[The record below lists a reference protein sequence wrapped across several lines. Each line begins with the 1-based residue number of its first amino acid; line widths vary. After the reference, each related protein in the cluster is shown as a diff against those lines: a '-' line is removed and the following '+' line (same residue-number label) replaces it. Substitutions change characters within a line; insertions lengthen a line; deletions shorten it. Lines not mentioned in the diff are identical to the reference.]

1 MRRRR
6 SKGGRSAEGIS
17 WGMGTGEREVDKRT
31 ARGLLTPSPA
41 MAKHRFYIPAERW
54 NPERLVLD
62 EEEAHHCLDVM
73 RCREGD
79 RVVVF
84 NGAGCEA
91 EAEIVATAKGSVTVK
106 AKLFGTTPRPP
117 VAITLGQAIPKARNM
132 DWIVQKAAELGASRI
147 VPLLSERTVV
157 QLEGEDLDKKRQK
170 WQRVAIEACKQCGQ
184 NWVPEVAVPAKVEAF
199 ARAAKDPLRLVAAIG
214 PDSRPLKA
222 LLAAR
227 EEEGAPRAAA
237 ATVMI
242 GPEGDFTPAEVA
254 AALTHGFLP
263 LSLGPI
269 ILRSETAAIYALSVL
284 GHELM

>member
-1 MRRRR
+1 
-6 SKGGRSAEGIS
+6 
-17 WGMGTGEREVDKRT
+17 
-31 ARGLLTPSPA
+31 
-41 MAKHRFYIPAERW
+41 MAKSRFYIPAERW
-54 NPERLVLD
+54 NPEHLVLD

-79 RVVVF
+79 RVIVF
-84 NGAGCEA
+84 DGAGSEA

-106 AKLFGTTPRPP
+106 ATLFGTTPRPTTS
-117 VAITLGQAIPKARNM
+117 ITLGQAVPKGKNM
-132 DWIVQKAAELGASRI
+132 DLIIQKATELGASRL

-157 QLEGEDLDKKRQK
+157 QLDGEDLDKKRQK

-184 NWVPEVAVPAKVEAF
+184 NWVPEVAAPVKVEAF
-199 ARAAKDPLRLVAAIG
+199 ARAVKDPFRLIAAIG
-214 PDSRPLKA
+214 PESRPLKS

-227 EEEGAPRAAA
+227 GEEGAPLPAA

-254 AALTHGFLP
+254 TALSHGFLP

-269 ILRSETAAIYALSVL
+269 ILRSETAAIHALSIL
-284 GHELM
+284 GHELR